1 VNDICD
7 KNFRGYILLFFF
19 ISVLSLLAHVRHFGF
34 CSQDLTFPQ
43 GSAVASPLTPILRPC
58 FSGPLA

>member
-34 CSQDLTFPQ
+34 CSQDLTFP
-43 GSAVASPLTPILRPC
+43 
-58 FSGPLA
+58 